1 MQHLNYTF
9 SLRRNEMKEGQ
20 LFIYTNNAPKSIK
33 RFSFNI
39 DLLIYIHFVERGEGE
54 TGKREG
60 QKQREQ

>member
-1 MQHLNYTF
+1 
-9 SLRRNEMKEGQ
+9 MKEGQ